1 MITLR
6 PGSHVYRLLLLLA
19 IAGEYPMRSLHLLGS
34 SRTLEDLVHRLGHV
48 QDFRTST
55 GADLGSCK
63 MITTSGRGERR
74 TIRLYKSALPLLQTL
89 HPAALA
95 HYLDIT
101 RNHRFSGS
109 AEHIERNHRVAE
121 TVAMCLVADVET
133 RPFLLPVLQR
143 RAIQQVVLDG
153 ASFYTA
159 KSVKRL
165 DHAEM
170 NKTIFTRLTGAL
182 FSPGYCYAVY
192 NTRNAVM
199 KWSGMGEFKTARHL
213 EELSRMNAGPARADH
228 ALLLGENMDLA
239 LQTLLESDKS
249 GRIELRF
256 DRIYPH
262 VHFIPMT
269 EQGIRLLRLLTLP
282 DWKERVLSVVFPE
295 QMRTVGPGVMEYDA
309 QNGNTLIL
317 SHLDGDIA
325 RLVRV
330 RQALEDSRANNLAVE
345 KLFTPY
351 IWGQEMV
358 LHLFSVLILAASV
371 GLCLTGTMTL
381 ANALMAVIVS
391 FLIFSQIQSAGSGV
405 SALRLVG
412 SSIDHA
418 NQVDDIPEMD
428 QRGTAIRPES
438 HEIVFDH
445 VNFSYGSRPILKDVS
460 LTIPDRTTTAIVAP
474 SGSGKTTLCNLIARF
489 WDVDGGRVTIG
500 GRDVR
505 EYTLESLMEQVSMVF
520 QRVYLFADTVENNI
534 KFGCPGATHEQVVE
548 AAKKACCHDFISAL
562 PDGYNTVIGEGGAT
576 LSGGEKQ
583 RISIA
588 RCLLKDAP
596 IVIFDEATANVD
608 PENEDQLQRAM
619 EALTR
624 EKTVLMIAH
633 RLKTVRGAD
642 QILVLDQGRIV
653 QKGTHDELIQQAGI
667 YRNFVSERTKSSRW
681 IL

>member
-1 MITLR
+1 MIGVLKKIWDFAGEEQGNIR
-6 PGSHVYRLLLLLA
+6 KSMILGFFYAVFHMFQIAAIYVVVLALVGGSTDSAPAWQALGLLLA
-19 IAGEYPMRSLHLLGS
+19 SILGRAVLNRFSQLQQTHAGYFMVANKRISIGDKLKRVPMGYFNDQSLGELTGITTTVLD
-34 SRTLEDLVHRLGHV
+34 EVE
-48 QDFRTST
+48 ST
-55 GADLGSCK
+55 GPMVLVGILGGL
-63 MITTSGRGERR
+63 I
-74 TIRLYKSALPLLQTL
+74 YSAVMLLCVL
-89 HPAALA
+89 FWDWRIGLLALA
-95 HYLDIT
+95 GMLVYL
-101 RNHRFSGS
+101 
-109 AEHIERNHRVAE
+109 A
-121 TVAMCLVADVET
+121 
-133 RPFLLPVLQR
+133 LL
-143 RAIQQVVLDG
+143 
-153 ASFYTA
+153 
-159 KSVKRL
+159 
-165 DHAEM
+165 
-170 NKTIFTRLTGAL
+170 
-182 FSPGYCYAVY
+182 
-192 NTRNAVM
+192 
-199 KWSGMGEFKTARHL
+199 SGMEKQSAKIAPKRQRD
-213 EELSRMNAGPARADH
+213 E
-228 ALLLGENMDLA
+228 
-239 LQTLLESDKS
+239 
-249 GRIELRF
+249 
-256 DRIYPH
+256 
-262 VHFIPMT
+262 
-269 EQGIRLLRLLTLP
+269 
-282 DWKERVLSVVFPE
+282 
-295 QMRTVGPGVMEYDA
+295 
-309 QNGNTLIL
+309 
-317 SHLDGDIA
+317 A
-325 RLVRV
+325 RLVEAVLEQLQGMSVIKSFNLTGKGDKRV

-371 GLCLTGTMTL
+371 GLCLTGAMSL

-428 QRGTAIRPES
+428 QRGTVIRPED

-460 LTIPDRTTTAIVAP
+460 LTIPDRTTTAIVGP

-534 KFGCPGATHEQVVE
+534 KFGCPDATHEQVVE
-548 AAKKACCHDFISAL
+548 VAKKACCHDFISAL

-608 PENEDQLQRAM
+608 PENEDQLQKAM

-642 QILVLDQGRIV
+642 QILVVDQGRVV
-653 QKGTHDELIQQAGI
+653 QKGTHDELIRQAGI
-667 YRNFVSERTKSSRW
+667 YRDFVSERTESSRW
-681 IL
+681 TL

>member
-1 MITLR
+1 MIGVLKKIWDFAGEEQGNIR
-6 PGSHVYRLLLLLA
+6 RSMILGFFYAVFHMFQIAAIYVVVLALVGGSTDSAPAWQALGLLLA
-19 IAGEYPMRSLHLLGS
+19 SILGRAVLNRFSQLQQTHAGYFMVADKRISIGDKLKRVPMGYFNDQSLGELTGITTTVLD
-34 SRTLEDLVHRLGHV
+34 EVE
-48 QDFRTST
+48 ST
-55 GADLGSCK
+55 GPMVLVSILGGL
-63 MITTSGRGERR
+63 IN
-74 TIRLYKSALPLLQTL
+74 SAVMLLCVL
-89 HPAALA
+89 FWDWRIGLLALA
-95 HYLDIT
+95 GMLVYL
-101 RNHRFSGS
+101 
-109 AEHIERNHRVAE
+109 A
-121 TVAMCLVADVET
+121 
-133 RPFLLPVLQR
+133 LL
-143 RAIQQVVLDG
+143 
-153 ASFYTA
+153 
-159 KSVKRL
+159 
-165 DHAEM
+165 
-170 NKTIFTRLTGAL
+170 
-182 FSPGYCYAVY
+182 
-192 NTRNAVM
+192 
-199 KWSGMGEFKTARHL
+199 SGMEKQSAKIAPKRQRD
-213 EELSRMNAGPARADH
+213 E
-228 ALLLGENMDLA
+228 
-239 LQTLLESDKS
+239 
-249 GRIELRF
+249 
-256 DRIYPH
+256 
-262 VHFIPMT
+262 
-269 EQGIRLLRLLTLP
+269 
-282 DWKERVLSVVFPE
+282 
-295 QMRTVGPGVMEYDA
+295 
-309 QNGNTLIL
+309 
-317 SHLDGDIA
+317 A
-325 RLVRV
+325 RLVEAVLEQLQGMSVIKSFNLTGKGDKRV

-371 GLCLTGTMTL
+371 GLCLTGAMSL

-438 HEIVFDH
+438 HEIVFNH

-460 LTIPDRTTTAIVAP
+460 LTIPDRTTTAIVGP

-562 PDGYNTVIGEGGAT
+562 PDGYDTVIGEGGAT

-608 PENEDQLQRAM
+608 PENEDQLQKAM

-642 QILVLDQGRIV
+642 QILVVDQGRVV
-653 QKGTHDELIQQAGI
+653 QKGTHDELIRQAGI
-667 YRNFVSERTKSSRW
+667 YRDFVSERTESSRW
-681 IL
+681 TL

>member
-1 MITLR
+1 MIGVLKKIWDFAGEEQGNIR
-6 PGSHVYRLLLLLA
+6 KSMVLGFFYAVFHMFQIAAIYVVVLALVGGSTDSAPAWQALGLLLA
-19 IAGEYPMRSLHLLGS
+19 SILGRAVLNRFSQLQQTHAGYFMVADKRISIGDKLKRVPMGYFNDQSLGELTGITTTVLD
-34 SRTLEDLVHRLGHV
+34 EVE
-48 QDFRTST
+48 ST
-55 GADLGSCK
+55 GPMVLVSILGGL
-63 MITTSGRGERR
+63 IN
-74 TIRLYKSALPLLQTL
+74 SAVMLLCVL
-89 HPAALA
+89 FWDWRIGLLALA
-95 HYLDIT
+95 GMLVYL
-101 RNHRFSGS
+101 
-109 AEHIERNHRVAE
+109 
-121 TVAMCLVADVET
+121 
-133 RPFLLPVLQR
+133 
-143 RAIQQVVLDG
+143 
-153 ASFYTA
+153 
-159 KSVKRL
+159 
-165 DHAEM
+165 
-170 NKTIFTRLTGAL
+170 
-182 FSPGYCYAVY
+182 
-192 NTRNAVM
+192 
-199 KWSGMGEFKTARHL
+199 
-213 EELSRMNAGPARADH
+213 
-228 ALLLGENMDLA
+228 ALLSA
-239 LQTLLESDKS
+239 
-249 GRIELRF
+249 
-256 DRIYPH
+256 
-262 VHFIPMT
+262 
-269 EQGIRLLRLLTLP
+269 
-282 DWKERVLSVVFPE
+282 
-295 QMRTVGPGVMEYDA
+295 MEKQSAKIAPKRQRDE
-309 QNGNTLIL
+309 
-317 SHLDGDIA
+317 A
-325 RLVRV
+325 RLVEAVLEQLQGMSVIKSFNLTGKGDKRV

-371 GLCLTGTMTL
+371 GLCLMGAMSL

-428 QRGTAIRPES
+428 QRGTDIRPES

-460 LTIPDRTTTAIVAP
+460 LTIPDRTTTAIVGP

-583 RISIA
+583 RTSIA

-608 PENEDQLQRAM
+608 PENEDQLQKAM
-619 EALTR
+619 EVLTR

-642 QILVLDQGRIV
+642 QILVVDQGRVV
-653 QKGTHDELIQQAGI
+653 QKGTHDELIRQAGI
-667 YRNFVSERTKSSRW
+667 YRDFVSERTESSRW
-681 IL
+681 TL

>member
-1 MITLR
+1 MIGVLKKIWDFAGEEQGNIR
-6 PGSHVYRLLLLLA
+6 KSMILGFFYAVFHMFQIAAIYVVVLALVGGSTDSAPAWQALGLLLA
-19 IAGEYPMRSLHLLGS
+19 SILGRAVLNRFSQLQQTHAGYFMVADKRISIGDKLKRVPMGYFNDQSLGELTGITTTVLD
-34 SRTLEDLVHRLGHV
+34 EVE
-48 QDFRTST
+48 ST
-55 GADLGSCK
+55 GPMVLVSILGGL
-63 MITTSGRGERR
+63 IN
-74 TIRLYKSALPLLQTL
+74 SAVMLLCVL
-89 HPAALA
+89 FWDWRIGLLALA
-95 HYLDIT
+95 GMLVYL
-101 RNHRFSGS
+101 
-109 AEHIERNHRVAE
+109 A
-121 TVAMCLVADVET
+121 
-133 RPFLLPVLQR
+133 LL
-143 RAIQQVVLDG
+143 
-153 ASFYTA
+153 
-159 KSVKRL
+159 
-165 DHAEM
+165 
-170 NKTIFTRLTGAL
+170 
-182 FSPGYCYAVY
+182 
-192 NTRNAVM
+192 
-199 KWSGMGEFKTARHL
+199 SGMEKQSAKIAPKRQRD
-213 EELSRMNAGPARADH
+213 E
-228 ALLLGENMDLA
+228 
-239 LQTLLESDKS
+239 
-249 GRIELRF
+249 
-256 DRIYPH
+256 
-262 VHFIPMT
+262 
-269 EQGIRLLRLLTLP
+269 
-282 DWKERVLSVVFPE
+282 
-295 QMRTVGPGVMEYDA
+295 
-309 QNGNTLIL
+309 
-317 SHLDGDIA
+317 A
-325 RLVRV
+325 RLVEAVLEQLQGMSVIKSFNLTGKGDKRV

-371 GLCLTGTMTL
+371 GLCLMEAMSL

-460 LTIPDRTTTAIVAP
+460 LTIPDRTTTAIVGP

-608 PENEDQLQRAM
+608 PENEDQLQKAM

-642 QILVLDQGRIV
+642 QILVVDQGRIV
-653 QKGTHDELIQQAGI
+653 QRGTHDELIQQTGI
-667 YRNFVSERTKSSRW
+667 YRDFVSERTESSRW
-681 IL
+681 TL

>member
-1 MITLR
+1 MIGVLKKIWDFAGEEQDNIR
-6 PGSHVYRLLLLLA
+6 KSMILGFFYAVFHMFQIAAIYVVVLALVGGSTDSAPAWQALGLLLA
-19 IAGEYPMRSLHLLGS
+19 SILGRAVLNRFSQLQQTHAGYFMVANKRISIGDKLKRVPMGYFNDQSLGELTGITTTVLD
-34 SRTLEDLVHRLGHV
+34 EVE
-48 QDFRTST
+48 ST
-55 GADLGSCK
+55 GPMVLVSILGGL
-63 MITTSGRGERR
+63 IN
-74 TIRLYKSALPLLQTL
+74 SAVMLLCVL
-89 HPAALA
+89 FWDWRIGLLALA
-95 HYLDIT
+95 GMLVYL
-101 RNHRFSGS
+101 
-109 AEHIERNHRVAE
+109 A
-121 TVAMCLVADVET
+121 
-133 RPFLLPVLQR
+133 LL
-143 RAIQQVVLDG
+143 
-153 ASFYTA
+153 
-159 KSVKRL
+159 
-165 DHAEM
+165 
-170 NKTIFTRLTGAL
+170 
-182 FSPGYCYAVY
+182 
-192 NTRNAVM
+192 
-199 KWSGMGEFKTARHL
+199 SGMEKQSAKIAPKRQRD
-213 EELSRMNAGPARADH
+213 E
-228 ALLLGENMDLA
+228 
-239 LQTLLESDKS
+239 
-249 GRIELRF
+249 
-256 DRIYPH
+256 
-262 VHFIPMT
+262 
-269 EQGIRLLRLLTLP
+269 
-282 DWKERVLSVVFPE
+282 
-295 QMRTVGPGVMEYDA
+295 
-309 QNGNTLIL
+309 
-317 SHLDGDIA
+317 A
-325 RLVRV
+325 RLVEAVLEQLQGMSVIKSFNLTGKGDKRV

-371 GLCLTGTMTL
+371 GLCLTGAMSL

-428 QRGTAIRPES
+428 QSGTAIRPES

-460 LTIPDRTTTAIVAP
+460 LTIPDRTTTAIVGP

-562 PDGYNTVIGEGGAT
+562 PDGYDTVIGEGGAT

-642 QILVLDQGRIV
+642 QILVVDQGRVV
-653 QKGTHDELIQQAGI
+653 QKGTHDELIRQAGI
-667 YRNFVSERTKSSRW
+667 YRDFVSERTESSRW
-681 IL
+681 TL

>member
-1 MITLR
+1 MIGVLKKIWDFAGEEQGNIR
-6 PGSHVYRLLLLLA
+6 KSMILGFFYAVFHMFQIAAIYVVVLALVGGSTDSAPAWQALGLLLA
-19 IAGEYPMRSLHLLGS
+19 SILGRAVLNRFSQLQQTHAGYFMVANKRISIGDKLKRVPMGYFNDQSLGELTGITTTVLD
-34 SRTLEDLVHRLGHV
+34 EVE
-48 QDFRTST
+48 ST
-55 GADLGSCK
+55 GPMVLVSILGGL
-63 MITTSGRGERR
+63 IN
-74 TIRLYKSALPLLQTL
+74 SAVMLLCVL
-89 HPAALA
+89 FWDWRIGLLALA
-95 HYLDIT
+95 GMLVYL
-101 RNHRFSGS
+101 
-109 AEHIERNHRVAE
+109 A
-121 TVAMCLVADVET
+121 
-133 RPFLLPVLQR
+133 LL
-143 RAIQQVVLDG
+143 
-153 ASFYTA
+153 
-159 KSVKRL
+159 
-165 DHAEM
+165 
-170 NKTIFTRLTGAL
+170 
-182 FSPGYCYAVY
+182 
-192 NTRNAVM
+192 
-199 KWSGMGEFKTARHL
+199 SGMEKQSAKIAPKRQRD
-213 EELSRMNAGPARADH
+213 E
-228 ALLLGENMDLA
+228 
-239 LQTLLESDKS
+239 
-249 GRIELRF
+249 
-256 DRIYPH
+256 
-262 VHFIPMT
+262 
-269 EQGIRLLRLLTLP
+269 
-282 DWKERVLSVVFPE
+282 
-295 QMRTVGPGVMEYDA
+295 
-309 QNGNTLIL
+309 
-317 SHLDGDIA
+317 A
-325 RLVRV
+325 RLVEAVLEQLQGMSVIKSFNLTGKGDKRV

-460 LTIPDRTTTAIVAP
+460 LIIPDRTTTAIVGP

-608 PENEDQLQRAM
+608 PENEDQLQKAM

-642 QILVLDQGRIV
+642 QILVLDKGRIV
-653 QKGTHDELIQQAGI
+653 KKGTHDELVQQAGN
-667 YRNFVSERTKSSRW
+667 YRNFVSARTKSSRW

>member
-1 MITLR
+1 MIGVLKKIWDFAGEEQGNIR
-6 PGSHVYRLLLLLA
+6 KSMILGFFYAVFHMFQIAAIYVVVLALVGGSTDSAPAWQALGLLLA
-19 IAGEYPMRSLHLLGS
+19 SILGRAVLNRFSQLQQTHAGYFMVADKRISIGDKLKRVPMGYFNDQSLGELTGITTTVLD
-34 SRTLEDLVHRLGHV
+34 EVE
-48 QDFRTST
+48 ST
-55 GADLGSCK
+55 GPMVLVSILGGL
-63 MITTSGRGERR
+63 IN
-74 TIRLYKSALPLLQTL
+74 SAVMLLCVL
-89 HPAALA
+89 FWDWRIGLLALA
-95 HYLDIT
+95 GMLVYL
-101 RNHRFSGS
+101 
-109 AEHIERNHRVAE
+109 A
-121 TVAMCLVADVET
+121 
-133 RPFLLPVLQR
+133 LL
-143 RAIQQVVLDG
+143 
-153 ASFYTA
+153 
-159 KSVKRL
+159 
-165 DHAEM
+165 
-170 NKTIFTRLTGAL
+170 
-182 FSPGYCYAVY
+182 
-192 NTRNAVM
+192 
-199 KWSGMGEFKTARHL
+199 SGMEKQSAKIAPKRQRD
-213 EELSRMNAGPARADH
+213 E
-228 ALLLGENMDLA
+228 
-239 LQTLLESDKS
+239 
-249 GRIELRF
+249 
-256 DRIYPH
+256 
-262 VHFIPMT
+262 
-269 EQGIRLLRLLTLP
+269 
-282 DWKERVLSVVFPE
+282 
-295 QMRTVGPGVMEYDA
+295 
-309 QNGNTLIL
+309 
-317 SHLDGDIA
+317 A
-325 RLVRV
+325 RLVEAVLEQLQGMSVIKSFNLTGKGDKRV

-371 GLCLTGTMTL
+371 GLCLTEAMSL

-460 LTIPDRTTTAIVAP
+460 LTIPDRTTTAIVGP

-562 PDGYNTVIGEGGAT
+562 PDGYGTVIGEGGAT

-608 PENEDQLQRAM
+608 PENEDQLQKAM

-642 QILVLDQGRIV
+642 QILVVDQGRVV
-653 QKGTHDELIQQAGI
+653 QKGTHDELIRQAGI
-667 YRNFVSERTKSSRW
+667 YRDFVSERTESSRW
-681 IL
+681 TL

>member
-1 MITLR
+1 MIGVLKKIWDFAGEEQDNIR
-6 PGSHVYRLLLLLA
+6 KSMILGFFYAVFHMFQIAAIYVVVLALVGGSTDSTPAWQALGLLLA
-19 IAGEYPMRSLHLLGS
+19 SILGRAVLNRFSQLQQTHAGYFMVANKRISIGDKLKRVPMGYFNDQSLGELTGITTTVLD
-34 SRTLEDLVHRLGHV
+34 EVE
-48 QDFRTST
+48 ST
-55 GADLGSCK
+55 GPMVLVSILGGL
-63 MITTSGRGERR
+63 IN
-74 TIRLYKSALPLLQTL
+74 SAVMLLCVL
-89 HPAALA
+89 FWDWRIGLLALA
-95 HYLDIT
+95 GMLVYL
-101 RNHRFSGS
+101 
-109 AEHIERNHRVAE
+109 A
-121 TVAMCLVADVET
+121 
-133 RPFLLPVLQR
+133 LL
-143 RAIQQVVLDG
+143 
-153 ASFYTA
+153 
-159 KSVKRL
+159 
-165 DHAEM
+165 
-170 NKTIFTRLTGAL
+170 
-182 FSPGYCYAVY
+182 
-192 NTRNAVM
+192 
-199 KWSGMGEFKTARHL
+199 SGMEKQSAKIAPKRQRD
-213 EELSRMNAGPARADH
+213 E
-228 ALLLGENMDLA
+228 
-239 LQTLLESDKS
+239 
-249 GRIELRF
+249 
-256 DRIYPH
+256 
-262 VHFIPMT
+262 
-269 EQGIRLLRLLTLP
+269 
-282 DWKERVLSVVFPE
+282 
-295 QMRTVGPGVMEYDA
+295 
-309 QNGNTLIL
+309 
-317 SHLDGDIA
+317 A
-325 RLVRV
+325 RLVEAVLEQLQGMSVIKSFNLTGKGDKRV

-371 GLCLTGTMTL
+371 GLCLTGAMSL

-460 LTIPDRTTTAIVAP
+460 LIIPDRTTTAIVGP

-534 KFGCPGATHEQVVE
+534 KFGCPDATHEQVVE
-548 AAKKACCHDFISAL
+548 VAKKACCHDFISAL

-608 PENEDQLQRAM
+608 PENEDQLQKAM

-642 QILVLDQGRIV
+642 QILVVDQGRVV
-653 QKGTHDELIQQAGI
+653 QKGTHDELIRQAGI
-667 YRNFVSERTKSSRW
+667 YRDFVSERTESSRW
-681 IL
+681 TL

>member
-1 MITLR
+1 MIGVLKKIWDFAGEEQGNIR
-6 PGSHVYRLLLLLA
+6 KSMILGFFYAVFHMFQIAAIYVVVLALVGGSTDSAPAWQALGLLLA
-19 IAGEYPMRSLHLLGS
+19 SILGRAVLNRFSQLQQTHAGYFMVANKRISIGDKLKRVPMGYFNDQSLGELTGITTTVLD
-34 SRTLEDLVHRLGHV
+34 EVE
-48 QDFRTST
+48 ST
-55 GADLGSCK
+55 GPMVLVDILGGL
-63 MITTSGRGERR
+63 IN
-74 TIRLYKSALPLLQTL
+74 SAVMLLCVL
-89 HPAALA
+89 FWDWRIGLLALA
-95 HYLDIT
+95 GMLVYL
-101 RNHRFSGS
+101 
-109 AEHIERNHRVAE
+109 A
-121 TVAMCLVADVET
+121 
-133 RPFLLPVLQR
+133 LL
-143 RAIQQVVLDG
+143 
-153 ASFYTA
+153 
-159 KSVKRL
+159 
-165 DHAEM
+165 
-170 NKTIFTRLTGAL
+170 
-182 FSPGYCYAVY
+182 
-192 NTRNAVM
+192 
-199 KWSGMGEFKTARHL
+199 SGMEKQSAKIAPKRQRD
-213 EELSRMNAGPARADH
+213 E
-228 ALLLGENMDLA
+228 
-239 LQTLLESDKS
+239 
-249 GRIELRF
+249 
-256 DRIYPH
+256 
-262 VHFIPMT
+262 
-269 EQGIRLLRLLTLP
+269 
-282 DWKERVLSVVFPE
+282 
-295 QMRTVGPGVMEYDA
+295 
-309 QNGNTLIL
+309 
-317 SHLDGDIA
+317 A
-325 RLVRV
+325 RLVEAVLEQLQGMSVIKSFNLTGKGDKRV

-371 GLCLTGTMTL
+371 GLCLTGAMSL

-460 LTIPDRTTTAIVAP
+460 LIIPDRTTTAIVGP

-534 KFGCPGATHEQVVE
+534 KFGCPDATHEQVVE
-548 AAKKACCHDFISAL
+548 VAKKACCHDFISAL

-608 PENEDQLQRAM
+608 PENEDQLQKAM

-642 QILVLDQGRIV
+642 QILVVDQGRVV
-653 QKGTHDELIQQAGI
+653 QKGTHDELIRQAGI
-667 YRNFVSERTKSSRW
+667 YRDFVSERTESSRW
-681 IL
+681 TL

>member
-1 MITLR
+1 MIGVLKKIWDFAGEEQGNIR
-6 PGSHVYRLLLLLA
+6 KSMILGFFYAVFHMFQIAAIYVVVLALVGGSTDSAPAWQALGLLLA
-19 IAGEYPMRSLHLLGS
+19 SILGRAVLNRFSQLQQTHAGYFMVADKRISIGDKLKRVPMGYFNDQSLGELTGITTTVLD
-34 SRTLEDLVHRLGHV
+34 EVE
-48 QDFRTST
+48 ST
-55 GADLGSCK
+55 GPMVLVSILGGL
-63 MITTSGRGERR
+63 IN
-74 TIRLYKSALPLLQTL
+74 SAVMLLCVL
-89 HPAALA
+89 FWDWRIGLLALA
-95 HYLDIT
+95 GMLVYL
-101 RNHRFSGS
+101 
-109 AEHIERNHRVAE
+109 A
-121 TVAMCLVADVET
+121 
-133 RPFLLPVLQR
+133 LL
-143 RAIQQVVLDG
+143 
-153 ASFYTA
+153 
-159 KSVKRL
+159 
-165 DHAEM
+165 
-170 NKTIFTRLTGAL
+170 
-182 FSPGYCYAVY
+182 
-192 NTRNAVM
+192 
-199 KWSGMGEFKTARHL
+199 SGMEKQSAKIAPKRQRD
-213 EELSRMNAGPARADH
+213 E
-228 ALLLGENMDLA
+228 
-239 LQTLLESDKS
+239 
-249 GRIELRF
+249 
-256 DRIYPH
+256 
-262 VHFIPMT
+262 
-269 EQGIRLLRLLTLP
+269 
-282 DWKERVLSVVFPE
+282 
-295 QMRTVGPGVMEYDA
+295 
-309 QNGNTLIL
+309 
-317 SHLDGDIA
+317 A
-325 RLVRV
+325 RLVEAVLEQLQGMSVIKSFNLTGKGDKRV

-371 GLCLTGTMTL
+371 GLCLTGAMSL

-460 LTIPDRTTTAIVAP
+460 LIIPDRTTTAIVGP

-562 PDGYNTVIGEGGAT
+562 PDGYDTVIGEGGAT

-608 PENEDQLQRAM
+608 PENEDQLQKAM

-642 QILVLDQGRIV
+642 QILVVDQGRVV
-653 QKGTHDELIQQAGI
+653 QKGTHDELIRQAGI
-667 YRNFVSERTKSSRW
+667 YRDFVSERTESSRW
-681 IL
+681 TL